1 MYEGDEWS
9 ATAFMRILY
18 TDIRKMI
25 PSESTGVRPAMGLG
39 RTGPQAATGGWKVK
53 LSL

>member
-39 RTGPQAATGGWKVK
+39 RTDQAATGGWKVK